1 MVQCVCLETERLW
14 LRQLDESF
22 ARRVLEYFTRNRDFL
37 SPWEPARPRSFFQLE
52 YHHRQLAFDQVKM
65 STGQLFKVWLFEK
78 GDTALERVIGSVAI
92 SEIMRGCFLSGF
104 LGYRMD
110 KDFTGRGYM
119 TEAVG
124 KVVEYAFDVLGL
136 HRLEANIMPRNK
148 ASLRVVEKLGFS
160 EEGLSRKL
168 LLIKGRWED
177 HVRMV
182 KLNMA
187 LEKAPPERV

>member
-1 MVQCVCLETERLW
+1 
-14 LRQLDESF
+14 
-22 ARRVLEYFTRNRDFL
+22 
-37 SPWEPARPRSFFQLE
+37 
-52 YHHRQLAFDQVKM
+52 
-65 STGQLFKVWLFEK
+65 
-78 GDTALERVIGSVAI
+78 
-92 SEIMRGCFLSGF
+92 
-104 LGYRMD
+104 
-110 KDFTGRGYM
+110 M

-168 LLIKGRWED
+168 LLINGRWED